1 MTSQHRLIWI
11 FMNDTHCLFC
21 NILVWMILFLIF
33 ILTNRVLSC
42 TKPNL
47 VYKSHDPRK
56 EKRIGIIKTTDK
68 VSILCI
74 FSFLITGDDDFCSA
88 GTNVSTSSVTGKILS
103 SSWFSSRWDD
113 TFRSDRAHDP
123 QAVWTRPGGLWW
135 RRWLRWCKNNIV
147 CHIVILIGT
156 NIQISLQGLRVN
168 KMYIIPYSI
177 WQVCDCKVW

>member
-33 ILTNRVLSC
+33 ISTNRVLSC
-42 TKPNL
+42 TNPNL

-88 GTNVSTSSVTGKILS
+88 GTNVSTSSVTGRIFAS
-103 SSWFSSRWDD
+103 WWFSSRWDEIPSGLIERM
-113 TFRSDRAHDP
+113 THRQCDRGQGDCDGDDDCLD
-123 QAVWTRPGGLWW
+123 VRITL
-135 RRWLRWCKNNIV
+135 C
-147 CHIVILIGT
+147 VIYIGT

-168 KMYIIPYSI
+168 KMYIIQYSI